1 LGVSRRI
8 FKSGEPKIK
17 SLVRVS
23 KFIKGVMV
31 QAEKRKRRKKLYFL
45 LTASFVFAAGGVFA
59 ATSININNGIPIS
72 LGAGYSTATTCD
84 DAVQIDA
91 GQSYDSGGTNQFRV
105 TSFTVSG
112 VDINVG
118 KCANKVL
125 QLAVVLTNA
134 TNQQATWSLASSSAT
149 NFSYTFGP
157 TGDGSIV
164 AGTSHNAS
172 IALAPFDIATLSTVA
187 LSIS

>member
-1 LGVSRRI
+1 
-8 FKSGEPKIK
+8 
-17 SLVRVS
+17 
-23 KFIKGVMV
+23 M
-31 QAEKRKRRKKLYFL
+31 QAEKRKRRNKLVFS
-45 LTASFVFAAGGVFA
+45 LTACFVLTIGGVFA

-91 GQSYDSGGTNQFRV
+91 GQSYDTGGSNQFRV

-112 VDINVG
+112 VDITG
-118 KCANKVL
+118 TACANKAL
-125 QLAVVLTNA
+125 QLVVVLNNA

-149 NFSYTFGP
+149 NLSYKFGS
-157 TGDGSIV
+157 TGDGSVVGGII
-164 AGTSHNAS
+164 HNAS
-172 IALAPFDIATLSTVA
+172 IALTPFDIAILSTVA

>member
-1 LGVSRRI
+1 
-8 FKSGEPKIK
+8 
-17 SLVRVS
+17 
-23 KFIKGVMV
+23 M
-31 QAEKRKRRKKLYFL
+31 QAEKRKRRNKLLFS
-45 LTASFVFAAGGVFA
+45 LTACFVLTISGVFA

-91 GQSYDSGGTNQFRV
+91 GQSYDSGGSNQFRV

-112 VDINVG
+112 VDITG
-118 KCANKVL
+118 AACANKVL
-125 QLAVVLTNA
+125 QLAVVLNNS

-149 NFSYTFGP
+149 NLSYKFGP
-157 TGDGSIV
+157 IGDGSVVGGI
-164 AGTSHNAS
+164 THNAS
-172 IALAPFDIATLSTVA
+172 IALTPFDIATLSTVA

>member
-1 LGVSRRI
+1 ML
-8 FKSGEPKIK
+8 
-17 SLVRVS
+17 
-23 KFIKGVMV
+23 KGVMM
-31 QAEKRKRRKKLYFL
+31 QAEKRKRRTKLYFL
-45 LTASFVFAAGGVFA
+45 LASFFVLAVGGVFA
-59 ATSININNGIPIS
+59 ATSININNGVPIS

-91 GQSYDSGGTNQFRV
+91 GQSYDSGGTNLFRV

-112 VDINVG
+112 VDITSG

-149 NFSYTFGP
+149 NYSYKFGP
-157 TGDGSIV
+157 TGDGSV
-164 AGTSHNAS
+164 SGGTSHNAS
-172 IALAPFDIATLSTVA
+172 IALTPFDIATLSTVA

>member
-1 LGVSRRI
+1 
-8 FKSGEPKIK
+8 
-17 SLVRVS
+17 
-23 KFIKGVMV
+23 M
-31 QAEKRKRRKKLYFL
+31 QADKRKRRKRLYFSL
-45 LTASFVFAAGGVFA
+45 AACLVLTMGGVFA

-84 DAVQIDA
+84 EAVQIDA
-91 GQSYDSGGTNQFRV
+91 GQSYDSGGTNLFLV

-112 VDINVG
+112 VDITG
-118 KCANKVL
+118 DKCANKVL
-125 QLAVVLTNA
+125 QLAVVLTNG

-172 IALAPFDIATLSTVA
+172 IALSPFDIATLSTVA

>member
-1 LGVSRRI
+1 
-8 FKSGEPKIK
+8 
-17 SLVRVS
+17 
-23 KFIKGVMV
+23 M
-31 QAEKRKRRKKLYFL
+31 QAEKRKRRNKLLFS
-45 LTASFVFAAGGVFA
+45 LTACFVLTISGVFA

-91 GQSYDSGGTNQFRV
+91 GQSYDSGGSNQFRV

-112 VDINVG
+112 VGISSEN
-118 KCANKVL
+118 CANKVL
-125 QLAVVLTNA
+125 QLAVVLNNS

-149 NFSYTFGP
+149 NLSYKFGP
-157 TGDGSIV
+157 IGDGSVVGGI
-164 AGTSHNAS
+164 THNAS
-172 IALAPFDIATLSTVA
+172 IALTPFDIATLSTVA